1 MSGSLIDEL
10 GSKQVWEK
18 YYSYKASLIGGA
30 GPSEEIRE
38 FIDSGA
44 YTDVYETIASG
55 GDLPLPS
62 KAVIS
67 KMSSQKK
74 RTVYTY
80 PYDWNMTFKL
90 MTYLMLR
97 KYDHL
102 YCSDLY
108 SFRPARTAK
117 DAVRRFVRLPGIDR
131 MYSYKVDI
139 SNYFNSVP
147 VDRLVPEVREVLADD
162 VSLSSLLV
170 SLLEEPCVND
180 RRQVIRESK
189 GIMAGTPQASFYA
202 NLYLRDMDMYFHER
216 GIPYARYSDDII
228 VFATS
233 REEVE
238 QHACK
243 IRGILADKGLS
254 VNPDK
259 ECFSSPEE
267 GWTFLGFCYR
277 EGVVDIAPSS
287 VRKIKQ
293 KMRRKTRAL
302 KRWYDRQNKEP
313 RMAAVAFIRVFN
325 RKLFDVRDD
334 NDLTW
339 SRWYFPVIN
348 TDKSLHEI
356 DRYAVECLR
365 YLMSGTRGKSR
376 FNVRYEEL
384 KEMGLRSL
392 VHEYYESEG

>member
-10 GSKQVWEK
+10 SSRDTWER
-18 YYSYKASLIGGA
+18 YCTYKNSIISSSTAPDI
-30 GPSEEIRE
+30 IRE
-38 FIDSGA
+38 YIDSGSYDKVCKA
-44 YTDVYETIASG
+44 IMNGE
-55 GDLPLPS
+55 DLPLAS
-62 KAVIS
+62 KSVIS

-80 PYDWNMTFKL
+80 PYDWNLNFKL
-90 MTYLMLR
+90 LTYLLLR

-102 YCSDLY
+102 FCNDLY

-117 DAVRRFVRLPGIDR
+117 DAVRKFVRMPEIGA

-147 VDRLVPEVREVLADD
+147 VDRFVSVLKDTLSDDPRLAD
-162 VSLSSLLV
+162 LLV
-170 SLLEEPCVND
+170 TLLEEPHVID
-180 RRQVIRESK
+180 RRNVICEEK

-202 NLYLRDMDMYFHER
+202 NLYLKDMDRSFYDR

-228 VFATS
+228 VFAPS

-238 QHACK
+238 QYASE
-243 IRGILADKGLS
+243 IRSFLTSKGLT

-259 ECFSSPEE
+259 ECFTTPEE
-267 GWTFLGFCYR
+267 GWTFLGFSYCD
-277 EGVVDIAPSS
+277 GVVDIAPAS
-287 VRKIKQ
+287 VKKIKQ
-293 KMRRKTRAL
+293 KMRRKARAL
-302 KRWYDRQNKEP
+302 KRWYDRQGKDP
-313 RMAAVAFIRVFN
+313 KSAAVAFIRIFN
-325 RKLFDVRDD
+325 RKLFDMNDE

-339 SRWYFPVIN
+339 SKWYFPVIN

-365 YLMSGTRGKSR
+365 YLITGSRGKAR
-376 FNVRYEEL
+376 FNVKYEEL
-384 KEMGLRSL
+384 KELGLRSL
-392 VHEYYESEG
+392 VNEYYKDEG